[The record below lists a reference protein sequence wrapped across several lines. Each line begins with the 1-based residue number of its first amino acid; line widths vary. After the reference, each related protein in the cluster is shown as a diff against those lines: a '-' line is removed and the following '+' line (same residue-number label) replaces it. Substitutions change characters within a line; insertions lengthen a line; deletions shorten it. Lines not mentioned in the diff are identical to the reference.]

1 MRGCGGLQQHQ
12 ERQSCSD
19 LERQNLPVVVNDW
32 HVALV
37 LEGPEGLHLA
47 CRDLN
52 WLLEENPTDCFV
64 ACWGRQRA
72 SVVDILRVRQRK
84 EVLHLDKG
92 DLSRESL
99 EHFYLEGRVNHVELG
114 IKVFNE
120 LEIFNEGGQHFVVL
134 IADLNIE
141 L

>member
-72 SVVDILRVRQRK
+72 SVVHILRVRQRE
-84 EVLHLDKG
+84 EVLYLDKWTYHVSLWSIFTLRG
-92 DLSRESL
+92 ESIMSNLASKSSMNWRFSMRGVSTSLSSSL
-99 EHFYLEGRVNHVELG
+99 
-114 IKVFNE
+114 I
-120 LEIFNEGGQHFVVL
+120 
-134 IADLNIE
+134 
-141 L
+141 